1 MKLNRVQLTSCHN
14 IPGVDLALACD
25 INNTGKACSTR
36 EDCEGI
42 WMRFS
47 RMFSLHSLIQNALVN
62 NDALVNL
69 IKQSMNLKFAKSKK
83 VSQDYLLKLVQEKKV
98 SQDFNGENHYYG
110 VAAGTK
116 RANILALMYVIFE
129 GKGH

>member
-1 MKLNRVQLTSCHN
+1 MKAFER
-14 IPGVDLALACD
+14 G
-25 INNTGKACSTR
+25 
-36 EDCEGI
+36 
-42 WMRFS
+42 FS

-116 RANILALMYVIFE
+116 RANILALMYVRL
-129 GKGH
+129 